1 MPQDLPALEAAR
13 SSVLRRIA
21 QLEDMR
27 PGSIVA
33 AFRRC
38 GKPNCHCA
46 LPDSLGHG
54 PQLQFSY
61 KKDNKTHTVN
71 LANPAAFQKV
81 EQEIAQYR
89 NFEQLSRELIELNQ
103 QICEARPLNIS
114 SEPFT
119 TEEKKR
125 LTQFIGRS
133 HKK

>member
-54 PQLQFSY
+54 PQLQVSY

-81 EQEIAQYR
+81 EQEIP
-89 NFEQLSRELIELNQ
+89 NTET
-103 QICEARPLNIS
+103 S
-114 SEPFT
+114 SNSA
-119 TEEKKR
+119 
-125 LTQFIGRS
+125 GN
-133 HKK
+133 